1 MKIALL
7 SGASSIHTIRWA
19 NGLAEAGHEVHV
31 ISQQAQL
38 EPMDSRVQVH
48 CFPFRGILGYFTMVP
63 AVKKLLAKIKPDSV
77 NAHSASGSGT
87 PARLGTEAGAKS
99 SAAAGCAGTL
109 ESGLLHAAPAG
120 AFGCFVV
127 VGFCCRA

>member
-1 MKIALL
+1 MKIVLL

-48 CFPFRGILGYFTMVP
+48 CFPFRGVLGYFTMVP
-63 AVKKLLAKIKPDSV
+63 AVKKLLLKLSPILLMPTMPVVMVQQRAWWVI
-77 NAHSASGSGT
+77 T
-87 PARLGTEAGAKS
+87 LG
-99 SAAAGCAGTL
+99 CYR
-109 ESGLLHAAPAG
+109 
-120 AFGCFVV
+120 C
-127 VGFCCRA
+127 